1 MSSIDQALPTLT
13 RMRRRLRS
21 HSPFEFF
28 FGWLLTR
35 RFTSASTCTVA
46 PGFPKPRVIDWGGE
60 IHADG
65 CAFSPGMVFEVFS
78 GGVIRI
84 GKGTMCNQN
93 VRIAAAR
100 EVSIG
105 RNCLIGFD
113 VVIADNDLHER
124 PGLGP
129 PRPVRIEDNVWIGF
143 RAAILKGVTIGEGAV
158 VGANS
163 LVTKDCAP
171 WTISIGSP
179 ARPLRERPR
188 DVILAKERELRAA
201 LYDASGSYIARADR
215 R

>member
-1 MSSIDQALPTLT
+1 MSAIQQALPTLT
-13 RMRRRLRS
+13 RLRRRLRS

-35 RFTSASTCTVA
+35 RFTSAGACTVA
-46 PGFPKPRVIDWGGE
+46 PGFPKPRVINWGGE
-60 IHADG
+60 IHAEG
-65 CAFSPGMVFEVFS
+65 CAFSPGMIFEVFQ

-129 PRPVRIEDNVWIGF
+129 PQPVRIEDSVWIGF

-158 VGANS
+158 VGAGAIVTEDVPPHT
-163 LVTKDCAP
+163 LVV
-171 WTISIGSP
+171 GQP
-179 ARPLRERPR
+179 AHPVRQLPETMAYPTYLGVVER
-188 DVILAKERELRAA
+188 
-201 LYDASGSYIARADR
+201 
-215 R
+215 